1 MKSHYRVV
9 VIGGGV
15 VGASVLYHLAKYGWS
30 DVCLIERKVLT
41 AGSSWHAAGGIH
53 ALNADPNIAS
63 LQAYTIDLLS
73 EIERESGQD
82 INLHMTGGL
91 TLAGTPDRWEW
102 LQSAYRTFQSIG
114 IEDVRLV
121 TPQEAG
127 ELCPIMSTEGILGG
141 MWADREGYVD
151 TTGTVHAYA
160 GAAKKNGATVIENN
174 RVLELNQTAE
184 GWQVVTEKGTI
195 TCEHVVNAAGL
206 WAKQVGR
213 MAGIELPL
221 SPLNH
226 HYLISDTI
234 PELEQIDFEVPMTVD
249 LEGFT
254 YMRQDQKGILLG
266 IYEVDHQH
274 WMMDGAPWEYG
285 FELQQEDPDRIE
297 KELILGFERYPALQ
311 EVGVKTWVNGAFTF
325 SPDGNPLV
333 GPVRGK
339 PGYWCACA
347 VMAGFLQGGGVGK
360 SLAEWMIHGE
370 PEADVFGMDVARY
383 GDFAQN
389 KRFIRE
395 TTGQFYTRRF
405 VMTYPNEQLPAG
417 RPLRMAPAHSDMTAA
432 GCRWGA
438 SYGLEVPLYFAPNA
452 AFEEKPTLKRS
463 NAFKIVAEECKAV
476 REAVGLLD
484 ISGFSR
490 FEVTGAGA
498 EAWLDHIMASKLP
511 SPGRARLAPML
522 ADTGKMKGDLTVFNW
537 GDGTWWI
544 MGSYYLR
551 DWHMRWFHDH
561 MADGVALRD
570 ISDDVVGFSLSG
582 PNALKVMENLIDGP
596 IADLPFMG
604 CGSFDIGLARCKVGR
619 LSVAGEL
626 GYEIHCR
633 ASEHIGLRKALL
645 EAGADLGIRE
655 YGFNA
660 LLSLRLEK
668 SFGIW
673 SAEFTQGYTPG
684 MTGMDRWIAWDK
696 GDFVGRAAAMA
707 ERDGNGSA
715 QVVAM
720 LEIEDGD
727 ADASGFEPVWQNG
740 ERVGFVTSGGY
751 GHTMG
756 KSYALAMVNRA
767 CADLG
772 TALSVHIVGVERA
785 AKVIPASPYDPAG
798 NAMRGKP
805 VVAAAEAQPEP
816 AE

>member
-1 MKSHYRVV
+1 MNSHYRVV

-15 VGASVLYHLAKYGWS
+15 VGASVLYHLAKFGWS

-41 AGSSWHAAGGIH
+41 AGSSWHAAGGFH
-53 ALNADPNIAS
+53 ALNADPNIAA

-73 EIERESGQD
+73 EIERESGQSVGM
-82 INLHMTGGL
+82 HMTGGL
-91 TLAGTPDRWEW
+91 TIAGTPDRWEW
-102 LQSAYRTFQSIG
+102 LQSAYRIFQSIG

-121 TPQEAG
+121 TPEESAD
-127 ELCPIMSTEGILGG
+127 LCPIMSPHDILGG
-141 MWADREGYVD
+141 MWADREGYID

-174 RVLELNQTAE
+174 RVLELHQTAG
-184 GWQVVTEKGTI
+184 GWKVVTEKGTV

-213 MAGIELPL
+213 MAGIELPV

-234 PELEQIDFEVPMTVD
+234 PEVAALDRELPLVVD

-254 YMRQDQKGILLG
+254 YMRQDQNGILLG
-266 IYEVDHQH
+266 IYEIDHDH

-285 FELQQEDPDRIE
+285 FELQQEDTDRIE
-297 KELILGFERYPALQ
+297 RELTLGFERYPALQ

-333 GPVRGK
+333 GPVDGK

-383 GDFAQN
+383 GDYAQN

-417 RPLRMAPAHSDMTAA
+417 RPLRVAPAHSDMTAA

-438 SYGLEVPLYFAPNA
+438 SYGLEVPLYFAPDPD
-452 AFEEKPTLKRS
+452 FEEKPTLKRS
-463 NAFKIVAEECKAV
+463 NAFEIVAEECKAV

-490 FEVTGAGA
+490 FEVSGPGA
-498 EAWLDHIMASKLP
+498 EAWLDRVMASRLP
-511 SPGRARLAPML
+511 ASGRARLAPML
-522 ADTGKMKGDLTVFNW
+522 AETGKLKGDLTVFNW

-551 DWHMRWFHDH
+551 AWHMRWFHDH
-561 MADGVALRD
+561 MGDDVSLRD
-570 ISDDVVGFSLSG
+570 ISDGIVGFSLSG
-582 PNALKVMENLIDGP
+582 PNSRKVMETLTDAP
-596 IADLPFMG
+596 IAELPFMG
-604 CGSFDIGLARCKVGR
+604 CRTFDIGLYRCKVGR

-626 GYEIHCR
+626 GYEIHCT
-633 ASEHIGLRKALL
+633 AAEHIGLRRLL
-645 EAGADLGIRE
+645 LDAGAGHGIRE

-684 MTGMDRWIAWDK
+684 MTGLDRWIAWDK
-696 GDFVGRAAAMA
+696 GDFIGRAAALA
-707 ERDGNGSA
+707 ERDGNGPA
-715 QVVAM
+715 QVLST

-727 ADASGFEPVWQNG
+727 ADASGFEPVWQDG
-740 ERVGFVTSGGY
+740 RRVGFVTSGGF
-751 GHTMG
+751 GHTLG
-756 KSYALAMVNRA
+756 KSYALALLNRDCSA
-767 CADLG
+767 EG
-772 TALSVHIVGVERA
+772 TQLRTHIVGAERCA
-785 AKVIPASPYDPAG
+785 TVIAPSPYDPAG
-798 NAMRGKP
+798 RAMR
-805 VVAAAEAQPEP
+805 A
-816 AE
+816 